1 MATDA
6 PSTSRQSRDVA
17 PTVEIEDETVVA
29 LRAALG
35 HTIDSHEVE
44 LFLRAVGVR
53 DVHGDVSDR
62 KKFPPSSEF
71 VNYKPHGVSLCFE
84 NGTLDTVHC
93 YAAGVDGYGAYAGAL
108 PSAIAITSAAVDVV
122 RALGEP
128 TTKGGVGRMIWLS
141 YDHMGIKF
149 DIAATDW
156 QEPDATITSV
166 AIWDASGYGE

>member
-35 HTIDSHEVE
+35 HTIDSREVE